1 MKPILIALAIVWT
14 ATAAAAQQS
23 QDGPGPRAGAAPP
36 ATAAAGQQQPTFR
49 TGVDVITVDVGAV
62 DSRGQPVTDLHAPE
76 FTVKIDGQAR
86 RVVSADLVKYN
97 YTADPVAPRPEP
109 KQQQFETLYTTNI
122 TEPAGRMIM
131 IAVDQMNIRPGAAR
145 PILESAAR
153 FLDKLN
159 PADRVAFISFPEPGV
174 VVDFTGDHQRVRLA
188 MQKVI
193 GTQSRFVG
201 RRNIGLVEAIDI
213 AQKGDD
219 RRMQEVTNRECRGLI
234 DMALEQCMRDIVD
247 ESNSILWTTRRD
259 TEASLRGLREWLMHL
274 GETEGQK
281 TLILLSEGLVTDSPT
296 DLDDVVRAA
305 MRGRVA
311 INVLLMDVPRSD
323 ATQGPLPPTFTEDRE
338 LQIRGLNDLAALS
351 RGSIFQ
357 IVGTADRAFDRL
369 ASEISAYYLLSV
381 EQAPSDNDGRNHRID
396 VSVQRRGV
404 TLRSRQAFVLDPTG
418 GRRTP
423 NDSLVE
429 SLRSPLA
436 VAGVPLRLSTF
447 IYQDQQA
454 NGKVR
459 VVLAADVGQAGTP
472 SGDYTMGFI
481 VVDDQGKVVAS
492 RSSKMK
498 LEPHEGRTTASLSY
512 LDSVSVDP
520 GVYEVRLAAVDADG
534 RHGSVVR
541 DVNAWKMAGE
551 EFTYA
556 DLVVNHAAT
565 ATSGLRPDVEP
576 HVDADGL
583 AAYMELYAASEDTF
597 KDVKVSFEIADDDSA
612 PALLTMPVELRPGA
626 KPTWRNALGF
636 IGAEP
641 LPGGS
646 YVARARVMKGDKL
659 AAVLVRPFVLEPAPV
674 TKGGPIVI
682 PAAFARIAPFD
693 RNAVLQPAL
702 VSSMLDAVGARS
714 PSLKSAMIEARA
726 GRYAPAALEALT
738 AGDQQ
743 AAAFL
748 KGLDLYSKGQID
760 QAATQL
766 NIAAGPRREFYPAA
780 FLLGA
785 CFAAGGKDR
794 DAAGIWQMALGTEE
808 RPPVAYTLLADARM
822 RGGQADAVVSVLQPA
837 YARRPADDDLG
848 KRLAIAYLVTAE
860 FGQALPILDAYL
872 TRHPAD
878 ADAIFAAILAQYQVA
893 LVTGA
898 ELSTADKAKLLKYEK
913 AYKGPQ
919 QALLAKYVTS
929 LGVTR

>member
-1 MKPILIALAIVWT
+1 MKPILFALAIVSS
-14 ATAAAAQQS
+14 ATVAAAQQA
-23 QDGPGPRAGAAPP
+23 QDPRAPSTVEG
-36 ATAAAGQQQPTFR
+36 QQPTFR

-86 RVVSADLVKYN
+86 RVVSADLVKYD
-97 YTADPVAPRPEP
+97 YTPDNGVTRRPAP
-109 KQQQFETLYTTNI
+109 KQQEFETLYTTNI
-122 TEPAGRMIM
+122 RQPEGRMIM

-153 FLDKLN
+153 FLDRLN
-159 PADRVAFISFPEPGV
+159 PADRVAFVSYPEPGV
-174 VVDFTGDHQRVRLA
+174 VVDFTSDRQRLRLS

-219 RRMQEVTNRECRGLI
+219 RRMQEVTNRECRGLL

-259 TEASLRGLREWLMHL
+259 TEASLRGLRDWLQRL

-281 TLILLSEGLVTDSPT
+281 TLILLSEGLVTDSPS
-296 DLDDVVRAA
+296 DLEDVVRTA

-311 INVLLMDVPRSD
+311 VNVLLMDVPRSD

-338 LQIRGLNDLAALS
+338 LEIRGLNDLASLS

-357 IVGTADRAFDRL
+357 VVGTADRAFERL

-381 EQAPSDNDGRNHRID
+381 EQSPSDRDGRNHRID

-418 GRRTP
+418 GP
-423 NDSLVE
+423 KKPDDSLIE

-436 VAGVPLRLSTF
+436 VAGVPLRLTTF
-447 IYQDQQA
+447 IYQDPKA
-454 NGKVR
+454 SGKVR
-459 VVLAADVGQAGTP
+459 VVMAADVGQAGTP
-472 SGDYTMGFI
+472 SGQYTMGFI

-492 RSSKMK
+492 RSEKLK
-498 LEPHEGRTTASLSY
+498 LEPLEGRTNASLSY
-512 LDSVSVDP
+512 LDSVAIDP
-520 GVYEVRLAAVDADG
+520 GVYEVRLAAVDAEG
-534 RHGSVVR
+534 RHGSVIR

-565 ATSGLRPDVEP
+565 ASAGLRPDVEP
-576 HVDADGL
+576 HVDADGV
-583 AAYMELYAASEDTF
+583 AAYMELYAASEETF
-597 KDVKVSFEIADDDSA
+597 KDVKVNFEIADDDSA
-612 PALLTMPVELRPGA
+612 PALLTMPVDLRPGA
-626 KPTWRNALGF
+626 QATWRNALGF

-641 LPGGS
+641 LPAGR
-646 YVARARVMKGDKL
+646 YVARARIMKGEKL
-659 AAVLVRPFVLEPAPV
+659 AGVLVRPFILEPAPAS
-674 TKGGPIVI
+674 KGGPIVI
-682 PAAFARIAPFD
+682 PAAFARVAVFD

-702 VSSMLDAVGARS
+702 ISGMLDSIASRS
-714 PSLKSAMIEARA
+714 PSLKSAMTEARA

-748 KGLDLYSKGQID
+748 KGLDLYAKGQID

-780 FLLGA
+780 LLLGA

-808 RPPVAYTLLADARM
+808 RPLVAYTMLADARM
-822 RGGQADAVVSVLQPA
+822 RGGQVDAVVTVLKPA
-837 YARRPADDDLG
+837 YAKHPGDDELG
-848 KRLAIAYLVTAE
+848 KRLAIAYMMTAA
-860 FGQALPILDAYL
+860 FGEALPLLDSYL
-872 TRHPAD
+872 TRHPSD
-878 ADAIFAAILAQYQVA
+878 ADALFAAVLAHYQVA
-893 LVTGA
+893 TATGA
-898 ELSTADKAKLLKYEK
+898 ELSEADRAKLLKYGK

-919 QALLAKYVTS
+919 QPLLAKYLSS
-929 LGVTR
+929 LGVSRQ

>member
-1 MKPILIALAIVWT
+1 MKRITLPVLALGVLAA
-14 ATAAAAQQS
+14 ATAVVAQQQPQTAS
-23 QDGPGPRAGAAPP
+23 APSTVDG
-36 ATAAAGQQQPTFR
+36 QQPTFR

-76 FTVKIDGQAR
+76 FTVKIDGQVR
-86 RVVSADLVKYN
+86 RVVSADLVKYD
-97 YTADPVAPRPEP
+97 YTPDNGITRRPPP
-109 KQQQFETLYTTNI
+109 KQQEFETLYTTNI
-122 TEPAGRMIM
+122 RQAEGRMIM

-153 FLDKLN
+153 FLDRLN
-159 PADRVAFISFPEPGV
+159 PADRVAFVSYPEPGV
-174 VVDFTGDHQRVRLA
+174 VVDFTSDRQRLRLA

-219 RRMQEVTNRECRGLI
+219 RRMQEVTNRECRGLL

-259 TEASLRGLREWLMHL
+259 TEASLRGLRQWLQHL

-281 TLILLSEGLVTDSPT
+281 TIIMLSEGLVTDSPS
-296 DLDDVVRAA
+296 DLEDVVRTA

-311 INVLLMDVPRSD
+311 VNVLLMDVPRSD

-338 LQIRGLNDLAALS
+338 LEIRGLNDLASLS

-357 IVGTADRAFDRL
+357 VVGTADRAFERL

-381 EQAPSDNDGRNHRID
+381 EQSPSDRDGRNHRID

-418 GRRTP
+418 GRKKP
-423 NDSLVE
+423 EDSLVD

-436 VAGVPLRLSTF
+436 VAGVPLRLTTF
-447 IYQDQQA
+447 IYQDPKA

-459 VVLAADVGQAGTP
+459 VVMAADVGQAGTP
-472 SGDYTMGFI
+472 AGQYTMGFI

-492 RSSKMK
+492 RSEKLK
-498 LEPHEGRTTASLSY
+498 LEPLEGRANASLSY
-512 LDSVSVDP
+512 LDSVTVDP
-520 GVYEVRLAAVDADG
+520 GVYEVRLAAVDAEG
-534 RHGSVVR
+534 RHGSVIR

-565 ATSGLRPDVEP
+565 ASAGLRPDVEP
-576 HVDADGL
+576 HVDADGV
-583 AAYMELYAASEDTF
+583 AAYMELYAASEETF
-597 KDVKVSFEIADDDSA
+597 KDVKVSFEIADEDNA
-612 PALLTMPVELRPGA
+612 PALLTMPVDLRPGA
-626 KPTWRNALGF
+626 QNTWRNALGF

-641 LPGGS
+641 LPAGR
-646 YVARARVMKGDKL
+646 YVARARIMKGERL
-659 AAVLVRPFVLEPAPV
+659 AGVLVRPFILEPAPAS
-674 TKGGPIVI
+674 KGGPIVI
-682 PAAFARIAPFD
+682 PAAFARVAVFD

-702 VSSMLDAVGARS
+702 VNSMLDSIASRS
-714 PSLKSAMIEARA
+714 PSLKSAMTEARA

-748 KGLDLYSKGQID
+748 KGLDLYAKGQID

-780 FLLGA
+780 LLLGA

-794 DAAGIWQMALGTEE
+794 DAAGIWQMALGADE
-808 RPPVAYTLLADARM
+808 RPLVAYTMLADARM
-822 RGGQADAVVSVLQPA
+822 RSGQADAVVTVLKPA
-837 YARRPADDDLG
+837 YAKHPTDDDLG
-848 KRLAIAYLVTAE
+848 KRLAIAYLMTAA
-860 FGQALPILDAYL
+860 FGEALPILDGYL
-872 TRHPAD
+872 TRHPTDGD
-878 ADAIFAAILAQYQVA
+878 ALFAAVLAQYQIS

-898 ELSTADKAKLLKYEK
+898 ELSAADRAKLLKYGK

-919 QALLAKYVTS
+919 EPLLAKYLSS
-929 LGVTR
+929 LGVNR

>member
-1 MKPILIALAIVWT
+1 MKRTLLALAVLAA
-14 ATAAAAQQS
+14 ATAAAAQQA
-23 QDGPGPRAGAAPP
+23 QNQPAPAAVDP
-36 ATAAAGQQQPTFR
+36 QQPTFR

-62 DSRGQPVTDLHAPE
+62 DSRGQPITDLHAPE
-76 FTVKIDGQAR
+76 FTVKIDGQVR
-86 RVVSADLVKYN
+86 RVVSADLVKYD
-97 YTADPVAPRPEP
+97 YTPDNGITRRPAP
-109 KQQQFETLYTTNI
+109 KQQEFETLYTTNI
-122 TEPAGRMIM
+122 RQPEGRMIM

-159 PADRVAFISFPEPGV
+159 PADRVAFVSYPEPGV
-174 VVDFTGDHQRVRLA
+174 VVDFTSDRQRLRLA

-219 RRMQEVTNRECRGLI
+219 RRMQEVTNRECRGLL

-259 TEASLRGLREWLMHL
+259 TEASLRGLRQWLQHL

-281 TLILLSEGLVTDSPT
+281 TIILLSEGLVTDSPS
-296 DLDDVVRAA
+296 DLEDVVRTA

-311 INVLLMDVPRSD
+311 VNVLLMDVPRSD

-338 LQIRGLNDLAALS
+338 LEIRGLNDLASLS

-357 IVGTADRAFDRL
+357 VVGTADRAFERL

-381 EQAPSDNDGRNHRID
+381 EQSPSDRDGRNHRID

-418 GRRTP
+418 GRKKP
-423 NDSLVE
+423 EDSLVD

-436 VAGVPLRLSTF
+436 VAGVPLRLTTF
-447 IYQDQQA
+447 IYQDPKA

-459 VVLAADVGQAGTP
+459 VVMAADVGQAGTP
-472 SGDYTMGFI
+472 AGQYTMGFI

-492 RSSKMK
+492 RSEKLK
-498 LEPHEGRTTASLSY
+498 LEPLEGRANASLSY
-512 LDSVSVDP
+512 LDSVTVDP
-520 GVYEVRLAAVDADG
+520 GVYEVRLAAVDAEG
-534 RHGSVVR
+534 RHGSVIR

-565 ATSGLRPDVEP
+565 ASAGLRPDVEP
-576 HVDADGL
+576 HVDADGV

-597 KDVKVSFEIADDDSA
+597 KDVKVSFEIADEDSA
-612 PALLTMPVELRPGA
+612 PALLTMPVDLRPGA
-626 KPTWRNALGF
+626 QNTWRNALGF

-641 LPGGS
+641 LPAGR
-646 YVARARVMKGDKL
+646 YVARARIMKGEKL
-659 AAVLVRPFVLEPAPV
+659 AGVLVRPFILEPAPAS
-674 TKGGPIVI
+674 KGGPIVI
-682 PAAFARIAPFD
+682 PAAFARVAVFD
-693 RNAVLQPAL
+693 RSAVLQPAL
-702 VSSMLDAVGARS
+702 VASMLDSIASRS
-714 PSLKSAMIEARA
+714 PSLKSAMTEARA

-748 KGLDLYSKGQID
+748 KGLDLYAKGQID

-780 FLLGA
+780 LLLGA

-794 DAAGIWQMALGTEE
+794 DAAGIWQMALGTDE
-808 RPPVAYTLLADARM
+808 RPLVAYTMLADARM
-822 RGGQADAVVSVLQPA
+822 RSGQADAVVTVLKPA
-837 YARRPADDDLG
+837 YAKHPTDDDLG
-848 KRLAIAYLVTAE
+848 KRLAIAYLMTAA
-860 FGQALPILDAYL
+860 FGEALPILDGYL
-872 TRHPAD
+872 TRHPSDGD
-878 ADAIFAAILAQYQVA
+878 ALFAAVLAQYQIS

-898 ELSTADKAKLLKYEK
+898 ELSAADRAKLLKYGK

-919 QALLAKYVTS
+919 EPLLAKYLSS
-929 LGVTR
+929 LGVNRQ

>member
-1 MKPILIALAIVWT
+1 MKPLLIAFVVVAW
-14 ATAAAAQQS
+14 ATVAAAQQ
-23 QDGPGPRAGAAPP
+23 PEPK
-36 ATAAAGQQQPTFR
+36 QQADAETQPTFR
-49 TGVDVITVDVGAV
+49 TGVDVVTIDVGAI

-76 FTVKIDGQAR
+76 FTVKIDGQVR
-86 RVVSADLVKYN
+86 RVVSADLVKYT
-97 YTADPVAPRPEP
+97 YAPDAGVTRRPTQKVQE
-109 KQQQFETLYTTNI
+109 FESLYTTNI
-122 TEPAGRMIM
+122 TQPEGRMIM

-159 PADRVAFISFPEPGV
+159 PADRVAFVSYPEPGV
-174 VVDFTGDHQRVRLA
+174 VVDFTADRQRLRLA

-201 RRNIGLVEAIDI
+201 RRNIGLIEAIDI

-219 RRMQEVTNRECRGLI
+219 RRMQEVTNRECRGLL

-259 TEASLRGLREWLMHL
+259 TEASLRGLREWLQHL

-281 TLILLSEGLVTDSPT
+281 TLILLSEGLVTDTPS
-296 DLDDVVRAA
+296 DLEDVVRAA
-305 MRGRVA
+305 MRGRVSV
-311 INVLLMDVPRSD
+311 NVLLMDVPRSD

-338 LQIRGLNDLAALS
+338 LQIRGLNDLASLS

-357 IVGTADRAFDRL
+357 VVGTADRAFDRL

-381 EQAPSDNDGRNHRID
+381 EQSPSDRDGRNHRID

-418 GRRTP
+418 RGKTP
-423 NDSLVE
+423 DESLVA
-429 SLRSPLA
+429 SLRSPLG
-436 VAGVPLRLSTF
+436 VAGIPLRLTTF
-447 IYQDQQA
+447 VYQDPKA
-454 NGKVR
+454 AGKVR
-459 VVLAADVGQAGTP
+459 VVMAADVGQPGTP
-472 SGDYTMGFI
+472 AAQYTMGFI

-492 RSSKMK
+492 RSEKVRLQPM
-498 LEPHEGRTTASLSY
+498 EGRTNTSLSY
-512 LDSVSVDP
+512 LDSVTIEP
-520 GVYEVRLAAVDADG
+520 GVYEVRLAAVDPEG

-541 DVNAWKMAGE
+541 HVNAWKMAGE

-565 ATSGLRPDVEP
+565 ASAGLRPDVEP
-576 HVDADGL
+576 HVDADGV
-583 AAYMELYAASEDTF
+583 AAYMELYAASEETF
-597 KDVKVSFEIADDDSA
+597 KDIKVHFEIADDDSS
-612 PALLTMPVELRPGA
+612 PALLTLPVELRPGA
-626 KPTWRNALGF
+626 QPTWRAAQGF

-641 LPGGS
+641 LPSGR
-646 YVARARVMKGDKL
+646 YLARARIMRGEKL
-659 AAVLVRPFVLEPAPV
+659 AGVLVRPFILEPAPAA
-674 TKGGPIVI
+674 KGGPIVI
-682 PAAFARIAPFD
+682 PAAFARVATFD

-702 VSSMLDAVGARS
+702 VGSLLDSIASRS
-714 PSLKSAMIEARA
+714 PSLKGALTEARA

-748 KGLDLYSKGQID
+748 KGLDLYAKGQID

-766 NIAAGPRREFYPAA
+766 NIAAGPRRDFFPAA

-794 DAAGIWQMALGTEE
+794 DAAGIWQMAIGTEQ
-808 RPPVAYTLLADARM
+808 RPQVAYTLLADARM
-822 RGGQADAVVSVLQPA
+822 RDGQPDAVVSVLKPA
-837 YARRPADDDLG
+837 YARNPADDELA
-848 KRLAIAYLVTAE
+848 KRLAIAYLVTAA
-860 FGQALPILDAYL
+860 FGDALPILDNYL
-872 TRHPAD
+872 TRHASD
-878 ADAIFAAILAQYQVA
+878 ADALFAAVLSHYQIS
-893 LVTGA
+893 LVSGA
-898 ELSTADKAKLLKYEK
+898 EVSAADKAKLLKYAR

-919 QALLAKYVTS
+919 EALLAKYLS
-929 LGVTR
+929 ALGVGR

>member
-1 MKPILIALAIVWT
+1 VRPIAALAAVLL
-14 ATAAAAQQS
+14 
-23 QDGPGPRAGAAPP
+23 AAPAVAQDQAP
-36 ATAAAGQQQPTFR
+36 PTFR

-62 DSRGQPVTDLHAPE
+62 DGRGQPVNDLHAPE
-76 FTVKIDGQAR
+76 FTVKIDGQVR
-86 RVVSADLVKYN
+86 RVVTADLVKYD
-97 YTADPVAPRPEP
+97 YTPDNGITRRPEP
-109 KQQQFETLYTTNI
+109 KQQQFETLFTTNI
-122 TEPAGRMIM
+122 TQAQGRMIM

-153 FLDKLN
+153 FLDRLN
-159 PADRVAFISFPEPGV
+159 PADRVAFISYPEPGV
-174 VVDFTGDHQRVRLA
+174 VVDFTNDKQRLRLA

-193 GTQSRFVG
+193 GTQSRFQG

-219 RRMQEVTNRECRGLI
+219 RRMQEVTNRECRGLL

-259 TEASLRGLREWLMHL
+259 TEASLRGLREWLQHL

-281 TLILLSEGLVTDSPT
+281 TLILLSEGLVTDSPS
-296 DLDDVVRAA
+296 DLEDVVRAA

-311 INVLLMDVPRSD
+311 VNVLLMDVPRSD

-338 LQIRGLNDLAALS
+338 LEIRGLNDLASLA

-357 IVGTADRAFDRL
+357 VVGTADRAFERL

-381 EQAPSDNDGRNHRID
+381 EQSPSDRDGRNHRID

-418 GRRTP
+418 GRKTAEE
-423 NDSLVE
+423 SLIE

-436 VAGVPLRLSTF
+436 VAGVPLRLTTF
-447 IYQDQQA
+447 IYQDPKA
-454 NGKVR
+454 SGKVR
-459 VVLAADVGQAGTP
+459 VVMAADVGQAGTSP
-472 SGDYTMGFI
+472 GQYTMGFI
-481 VVDDQGKVVAS
+481 VVDDQGKIVAS
-492 RSSKMK
+492 RSDKLK
-498 LEPHEGRTTASLSY
+498 LEPLEGRTNASLSY
-512 LDSVSVDP
+512 LDSVVVDP
-520 GVYEVRLAAVDADG
+520 GVYDVRLAAVDAEG

-541 DVNAWKMAGE
+541 EVNAWKMAGE

-565 ATSGLRPDVEP
+565 AGAGLRPDVEP
-576 HVDADGL
+576 HVDADGV

-597 KDVKVSFEIADDDSA
+597 KDVKVNFEIADDDSA
-612 PALLTMPVELRPGA
+612 PALLTMPVDLRQGA
-626 KPTWRNALGF
+626 QPTWRNALGF

-641 LPGGS
+641 LPAGR
-646 YVARARVMKGDKL
+646 YVARARIMKGEKV
-659 AAVLVRPFVLEPAPV
+659 AGVLVRPFILEPAPA

-682 PAAFARIAPFD
+682 PAAFARVATFD

-702 VSSMLDAVGARS
+702 VSGWLDSIASRS
-714 PSLKSAMIEARA
+714 PSLKSAMTEARA

-743 AAAFL
+743 VAAFL
-748 KGLDLYSKGQID
+748 KGLDLYAKGELN
-760 QAATQL
+760 QASIQL

-780 FLLGA
+780 LLLGA
-785 CFAAGGKDR
+785 CFAAGGRDR
-794 DAAGIWQMALGTEE
+794 DAAGIWQMALGAEE
-808 RPPVAYTLLADARM
+808 RPLVAYMLLADARM
-822 RGGQADAVVSVLQPA
+822 RDGQVDSVVSVLKPA
-837 YARRPADDDLG
+837 YAKNPANDDLG
-848 KRLAIAYLVTAE
+848 KRLAIAYLVTAS
-860 FGQALPILDAYL
+860 FGEALPILDNFL
-872 TRHPAD
+872 TRHPSD
-878 ADAIFAAILAQYQVA
+878 ADALFAAVLAQYQVS

-898 ELSTADKAKLLKYEK
+898 ELAPADKAKLLKYEK

>member
-1 MKPILIALAIVWT
+1 MASSKIRDQRLAMKHLIVALAAFVC
-14 ATAAAAQQS
+14 AAPAAAQ
-23 QDGPGPRAGAAPP
+23 D
-36 ATAAAGQQQPTFR
+36 QPTFR

-62 DSRGQPVTDLHAPE
+62 DGRGQPVTDLHAPE
-76 FTVKIDGQAR
+76 FTVKIDGQVR
-86 RVVSADLVKYN
+86 RVVSADLVKYAF
-97 YTADPVAPRPEP
+97 TPDDGITRRAPAQ
-109 KQQQFETLYTTNI
+109 KQQEFETLYTTNI
-122 TEPAGRMIM
+122 RQPEGRMIM

-159 PADRVAFISFPEPGV
+159 PADRVAFVSYPEPGI
-174 VVDFTGDHQRVRLA
+174 VVDFTSDRQRLRLA

-219 RRMQEVTNRECRGLI
+219 RRMQEVTNRECRGLL

-259 TEASLRGLREWLMHL
+259 TEASLRGLREWLQHL

-281 TLILLSEGLVTDSPT
+281 TLILLSEGLVTDSPS
-296 DLDDVVRAA
+296 DLEDVVRAA

-311 INVLLMDVPRSD
+311 VNVLLMDVPRSD

-338 LQIRGLNDLAALS
+338 LEIRGLNDMAALS

-357 IVGTADRAFDRL
+357 VVGTADRAFERL

-381 EQAPSDNDGRNHRID
+381 EESPSDRDGRNHRID
-396 VSVQRRGV
+396 VSVQRRGI

-418 GRRTP
+418 GP
-423 NDSLVE
+423 KKPDESLVE

-436 VAGVPLRLSTF
+436 VAGVPLRLTTF
-447 IYQDQQA
+447 IYQDPKA

-459 VVLAADVGQAGTP
+459 VVMAADVGQAGTP
-472 SGDYTMGFI
+472 AAQYTMGFI

-492 RSSKMK
+492 RSEKLK
-498 LEPHEGRTTASLSY
+498 LEPLEGRTNASLSY
-512 LDSVSVDP
+512 LDAVTVDP
-520 GVYEVRLAAVDADG
+520 GVYEVRLAAVDAEG
-534 RHGSVVR
+534 RHGSVIR

-565 ATSGLRPDVEP
+565 ASAGLRPDVEP
-576 HVDADGL
+576 HVDADGV
-583 AAYMELYAASEDTF
+583 AAYMELYAASEETF
-597 KDVKVSFEIADDDSA
+597 KDVKVNFEIADDDSA
-612 PALLTMPVELRPGA
+612 PALLTMPVDLRPGA
-626 KPTWRNALGF
+626 QATWRNALGF

-641 LPGGS
+641 LPAGR
-646 YVARARVMKGDKL
+646 YVARARIMKGERL
-659 AAVLVRPFVLEPAPV
+659 AGVLVRPFILEPAPAS
-674 TKGGPIVI
+674 KGGPIVI
-682 PAAFARIAPFD
+682 PAAFARVATFD

-702 VSSMLDAVGARS
+702 VNSMLDSMASRS
-714 PSLKSAMIEARA
+714 PSLKSAMTEARA

-748 KGLDLYSKGQID
+748 KGLDLYAKGQID

-766 NIAAGPRREFYPAA
+766 NIAAGPRREFYAA
-780 FLLGA
+780 ALLLGA

-808 RPPVAYTLLADARM
+808 RPLVAYTMLADARM
-822 RGGQADAVVSVLQPA
+822 RGGQADAVITVLKPA
-837 YARRPADDDLG
+837 YAKHPTDDELG
-848 KRLAIAYLVTAE
+848 KRLAIAYMLTAA
-860 FGQALPILDAYL
+860 FGEALPILDSYL

-878 ADAIFAAILAQYQVA
+878 ADALFAAVLAHYQVA
-893 LVTGA
+893 TTTGA
-898 ELSTADKAKLLKYEK
+898 ELSDTDRAKLLKYGK
-913 AYKGPQ
+913 AYNGPQ
-919 QALLAKYVTS
+919 QPLLAKYLSS
-929 LGVTR
+929 LGVNR